1 MEKGEESKKKSLKKE
16 QYCSKSTYDSY
27 EELGYLDDLSE
38 NSVSGASSDN
48 EMPDINIGSNSV
60 VLSKIK

>member
-1 MEKGEESKKKSLKKE
+1 MDNGEEDKKKSLKKE

-48 EMPDINIGSNSV
+48 EMPDINIGQNNV
-60 VLSKIK
+60 ALTKLK